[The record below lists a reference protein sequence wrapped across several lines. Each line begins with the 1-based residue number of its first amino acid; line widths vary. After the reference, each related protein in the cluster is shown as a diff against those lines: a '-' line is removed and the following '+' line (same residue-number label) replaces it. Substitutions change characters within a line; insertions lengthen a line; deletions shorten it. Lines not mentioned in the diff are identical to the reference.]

1 MTLRVAGK
9 NLDIGESLRTYVG
22 ARIDS
27 IVARYSDE
35 PASGHVTLERDGA
48 GFRTDCTLHCNSTIV
63 QADAD
68 AQDPYASFNKAADRV
83 EKRLEKLKH
92 RQRDRGNGVL
102 SFADYPNFP
111 ASEAVDVS
119 KCADDSNANDKSV
132 NEMNALVIAEPVA
145 GLKEMSVSSAVR
157 ELDVSNT
164 PVLVFRHAGDGH
176 TSIVYRRRDGNIGWI
191 DTTESEVRATL

>member
-92 RQRDRGNGVL
+92 RQRDRGSGVL

-119 KCADDSNANDKSV
+119 KSADDSNAGDKI

-157 ELDVSNT
+157 ELDVSNA
-164 PVLVFRHAGDGH
+164 PVLVFRHAG
-176 TSIVYRRRDGNIGWI
+176 
-191 DTTESEVRATL
+191 

>member
-1 MTLRVAGK
+1 MTLRVSGK

-92 RQRDRGNGVL
+92 RQRDRGSSVL
-102 SFADYPNFP
+102 SFADHSGLPFSRQ
-111 ASEAVDVS
+111 ADVS
-119 KCADDSNANDKSV
+119 PNNADNESANNASAE
-132 NEMNALVIAEPVA
+132 EMDALVIAEPFA
-145 GLKEMSVSSAVR
+145 SLKEMSVSTAVR
-157 ELDVSNT
+157 ELDVSNA

-176 TSIVYRRRDGNIGWI
+176 TSIVYRRPDGHIGWI
-191 DTTESEVRATL
+191 DATASL

>member
-1 MTLRVAGK
+1 MTLRVSGK
-9 NLDIGESLRTYVG
+9 NLDLGESLRTYVG

-27 IVARYSDE
+27 IVARYSCE

-48 GFRTDCTLHCNSTIV
+48 GFRTDCTLRCNSTIV

-102 SFADYPNFP
+102 SFADRSIPTSRK
-111 ASEAVDVS
+111 AADVS
-119 KCADDSNANDKSV
+119 PKNTNESA
-132 NEMNALVIAEPVA
+132 NEMDALVIAEPFA
-145 GLKEMSVSSAVR
+145 ELKEMSVSSAVR
-157 ELDVSNT
+157 ELDVSNA

-176 TSIVYRRRDGNIGWI
+176 TSIVYRRRDGHIGWI
-191 DTTESEVRATL
+191 DATTCAARAL